1 MSVEPSPQSVE
12 PAVFKKFLIVTCHN
26 VGGVQ
31 TRSIFEK
38 EARLLLPYFTPT
50 YEFHAVSLPP
60 PERERRPALAFR
72 SKWRN
77 GRLTA
82 RRLANARPAM
92 VVKRILY
99 IGLII
104 SHCGI
109 KRWSSMLA

>member
-26 VGGVQ
+26 IGGVQ

-38 EARLLLPYFTPT
+38 ETRLLLPYFTPT

-72 SKWRN
+72 SK
-77 GRLTA
+77 
-82 RRLANARPAM
+82 
-92 VVKRILY
+92 
-99 IGLII
+99 
-104 SHCGI
+104 
-109 KRWSSMLA
+109 